1 MRRVLTY
8 GTFDLFHQG
17 HYNILK
23 RAKDEGD
30 YLIVGV
36 TGERYDAERGKLSV
50 QDSLAT
56 RIENVKKTGFADKII
71 VEEYLGQ
78 KISDILNYN
87 VDVLVVGS
95 DWRGKF
101 DHLSKYCEVKYLERT
116 KNISSTQIRE
126 EKLKIFSFGIATD
139 NTDDNQSILETKS
152 VSGIHAESV
161 YAADKTIVDE
171 FVNKYELDGGYTDY
185 DEFLTTADIVY
196 IKTDIATRAALAR
209 RALEQGKSV
218 ICDAPVSVDHE
229 EAEAIE
235 KLAQDKQLC
244 FLRNVMT
251 NYLQGFGQL
260 LWIARG
266 NLIGDI
272 VSVKSRTSRK
282 YFEDRESMSFHETAY
297 YAISA
302 VVKILGCDFES
313 SDCKLIRNENG
324 EIVFGEY
331 YIKYPNAVA
340 TAEVSMS
347 LEMENGMEIIG
358 THGNIEVP
366 DDWWRVGYFRAKM
379 DNKPNPTR
387 YTSNFDG
394 NGFRYLVRAMQRSL
408 KQEAN
413 TGDLTQGITFEESGA
428 IHRILFGEE

>member
-8 GTFDLFHQG
+8 GTFDLFHKG

-56 RIENVKKTGFADKII
+56 RIENVKKTGFADMII

-78 KISDILNYN
+78 KISDILKYN

-95 DWRGKF
+95 DWKGKF
-101 DHLSKYCEVKYLERT
+101 DHLNKYCEVKYLERT

-126 EKLKIFSFGIATD
+126 ESLKIFSFGIATD
-139 NTDDNQSILETKS
+139 NTDDNQAILETKS

-161 YAADKTIVDE
+161 YAADQKIVDE
-171 FVNKYELDGGYTDY
+171 FVSKYELDGGYTDY
-185 DEFLTTADIVY
+185 DMFLNTVDIVY
-196 IKTDIATRAALAR
+196 VKTDISSRAELTR
-209 RALEQGKSV
+209 RALEKGKSV
-218 ICDAPVSVDHE
+218 ICDAPVSYDHSIGREME
-229 EAEAIE
+229 E
-235 KLAQDKQLC
+235 LATENNAY
-244 FLRNVMT
+244 FLRNVTT

-260 LWIARG
+260 MWVAGG

-272 VSVKSRTSRK
+272 IHVKSRTTRK
-282 YFEDRESMSFHETAY
+282 YFEDREQMSFYETAY

-302 VVKILGCDFES
+302 IVKILGGDYES
-313 SDCKLIRNENG
+313 SDCKLIRDKNG
-324 EIVFGEY
+324 EIIFGEY

-340 TAEVSMS
+340 TAEVSMN
-347 LEMENGMEIIG
+347 LDMENGMEIIG

-366 DDWWRVGYFRAKM
+366 EDWWRVGYFRAKM
-379 DNKPNPTR
+379 DNKTNPTR

-394 NGFRYLVRAMQRSL
+394 NGFRYLIREMQTML
-408 KQEAN
+408 KQESTTVDTN
-413 TGDLTQGITFEESGA
+413 QGFTSEESRA
-428 IHRILFGEE
+428 IHNIIFGE